1 MELLIVMISN
11 SIFMISNSIYLF
23 IYLLTSFLFCFFKC
37 FCYKTAKMC
46 FLVDSDGIGLW
57 GFPSELNKGLEP

>member
-1 MELLIVMISN
+1 
-11 SIFMISNSIYLF
+11 MISNSIYLF